1 MNVPMLDLVAQYAT
15 IKDEV
20 LAAMMKVVEAQLFIM
35 GPQVPQLEV
44 EIARLSHAKHGIGC
58 ASGTDALL
66 LPLKALNL
74 KPGDEVITTPFTFF
88 ATAGTIHNAGGTPVF
103 VDILPDTFNI
113 DPAAVKRA
121 ITPRTRAIVP
131 VHLYGQMVDMLEL
144 MALAKARGVKIIEDA
159 AQAIGARRKMD
170 GEWRMAGELGWV
182 TGYSFFPSKN
192 LGAWGDGGMI
202 VTSDD
207 AAADRLKKLRLHGG
221 AKQYHHEEVGTNSR
235 LDTLQAAVLLAK
247 LPHLAQWSAKRR
259 EHEESMKLTDIAA
272 PDYFH
277 KVVDCQWA
285 CPAHTPVPEYIRLI
299 SAGRYG
305 DAYMVNWKSNV
316 FPGILG
322 RTCDRPCEPA
332 CRRGRVEKEP
342 VAICRLKR
350 VAADYKEDIT
360 ERLPKAVAKA
370 NRNGKRIALVGAGP
384 ASLTVARDLAPMGYE
399 CVVFDGDF
407 RSGGMMRSQIPKFR
421 LPDKVIDEAE
431 ANVS

>member
-35 GPQVPQLEV
+35 GPPVPQLEV

-103 VDILPDTFNI
+103 VDIQPDTFNI

-144 MALAKARGVKIIEDA
+144 MTIARAKGLKLIEDA

-247 LPHLAQWSAKRR
+247 VPHLAQWSAKRR
-259 EHEESMKLTDIAA
+259 EHAAYYTKALADI
-272 PDYFH
+272 PEVTPP
-277 KVVDCQWA
+277 VVD
-285 CPAHTPVPEYIRLI
+285 PANEHIFHQYTLRAERRDELQGYLKKEGIGHAVYYPVPLHRQPCF
-299 SAGRYG
+299 AH
-305 DAYMVNWKSNV
+305 
-316 FPGILG
+316 LG
-322 RTCDRPCEPA
+322 
-332 CRRGRVEKEP
+332 
-342 VAICRLKR
+342 
-350 VAADYKEDIT
+350 YKDGSLPQT
-360 ERLPKAVAKA
+360 ERAAREVISLP
-370 NRNGKRIALVGAGP
+370 IYPELTP
-384 ASLTVARDLAPMGYE
+384 AQRDR
-399 CVVFDGDF
+399 VVDTIRGFY
-407 RSGGMMRSQIPKFR
+407 R
-421 LPDKVIDEAE
+421 
-431 ANVS
+431 